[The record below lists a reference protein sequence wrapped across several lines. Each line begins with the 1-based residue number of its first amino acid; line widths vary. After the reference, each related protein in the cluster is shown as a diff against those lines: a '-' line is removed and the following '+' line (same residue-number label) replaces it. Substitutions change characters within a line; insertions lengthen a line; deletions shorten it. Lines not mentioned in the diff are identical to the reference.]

1 MANGPRRKAPEALGS
16 AMRPLIDRLDSGGN
30 FGIVR
35 VARAWPEIVGEAIA
49 RRTEVSALRFH
60 TATVKVSSA
69 MWIQELNLLRGQ
81 ILPRLQAVVGAD
93 VVRDI
98 RFVKGALSR
107 RERPKLKAVARP
119 TRRTFELPPMRDP
132 ELKRAFERL
141 IEAWG
146 RSPR

>member
-49 RRTEVSALRFH
+49 RRTEVSTLRFH

-69 MWIQELNLLRGQ
+69 MWIQELNLLRG
-81 ILPRLQAVVGAD
+81 LTRL
-93 VVRDI
+93 
-98 RFVKGALSR
+98 LY
-107 RERPKLKAVARP
+107 
-119 TRRTFELPPMRDP
+119 
-132 ELKRAFERL
+132 RL
-141 IEAWG
+141 F
-146 RSPR
+146 R